1 MSDPQHEQRLNRM
14 KYAILTAEQENLKTR
29 AKSTNEMVDML
40 YKIIVGEAKKFHGV
54 KRHVD

>member
-29 AKSTNEMVDML
+29 AKSTNEMVDTL
-40 YKIIVGEAKKFHGV
+40 YKIIVAEAKKILRGET
-54 KRHVD
+54 